1 MIILEFNRAIFVTR
15 FGGVDW
21 EPGVTNPA
29 VHNTDLP
36 MKSFHRLSYVL
47 MDIHIGK
54 NCLQMT

>member
-15 FGGVDW
+15 S
-21 EPGVTNPA
+21 GVTQPA

-47 MDIHIGK
+47 MDIRIGK